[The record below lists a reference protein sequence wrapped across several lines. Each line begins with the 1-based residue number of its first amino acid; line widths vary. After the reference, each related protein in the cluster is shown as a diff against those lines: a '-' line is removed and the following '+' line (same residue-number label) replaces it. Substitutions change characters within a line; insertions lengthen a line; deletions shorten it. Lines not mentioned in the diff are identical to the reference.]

1 MLKNSAVILAGG
13 FSRRFGQDKGLVDLG
28 GRPLI
33 LHVVGRVSEV
43 TDETLVVVCSEVQ
56 KKKFE
61 NLLGHKAKVLVDK
74 QETQSPL
81 VGASTGLESGQG
93 EYSLLLSCDTPFI
106 STRIARFLLE
116 SCINKGAAIPRWPNG
131 HIEPLQAAYHT
142 KSALTAA
149 NKALEQ
155 GNLNLQSMIADLS
168 GVRYISTVVLERMD
182 PKLLTFLNINTPEDL
197 EKAKFLLQ

>member
-1 MLKNSAVILAGG
+1 MLKSSAVILAGG

-56 KKKFE
+56 KKKLE
-61 NLLGHKAKVLVDK
+61 NLLGHKAKVFIDK

-81 VGASTGLESGQG
+81 VGALTGLELGQG

-106 STRIARFLLE
+106 STRIARFLLDI
-116 SCINKGAAIPRWPNG
+116 CVNKGAAIPRWPNG
-131 HIEPLQAAYHT
+131 YIEPLQAAYHT
-142 KSALTAA
+142 KSALNAA
-149 NKALEQ
+149 NRALEQ
-155 GNLNLQSMIADLS
+155 GNLNLRSMIANLS
-168 GVRYISTVVLERMD
+168 GVRYISTVVLEQMD
-182 PKLLTFLNINTPEDL
+182 PKLSTFLNINMPEDL
-197 EKAKFLLQ
+197 EKAKSLLQ